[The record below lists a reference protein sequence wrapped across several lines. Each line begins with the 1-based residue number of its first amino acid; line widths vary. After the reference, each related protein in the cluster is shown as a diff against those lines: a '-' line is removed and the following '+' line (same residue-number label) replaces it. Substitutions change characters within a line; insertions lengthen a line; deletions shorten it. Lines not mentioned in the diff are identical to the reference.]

1 MAKKMIV
8 SAKSTRRKKR
18 KTQKLAMERAK
29 EFSYKG
35 YTLDELLEL
44 KMEELITILPAR
56 ARRTLKRGWNE
67 EQNKLVEK
75 LLNSDKEVIK
85 THVRDVVII
94 PQFVGKRVMVHNGKE
109 YLEFEIKPEMIGHYL
124 GEYSLTRREIKH
136 SSPGVGA
143 TKSSKYVPLK

>member
-44 KMEELITILPAR
+44 KIEELITILPAR

-85 THVRDVVII
+85 THIRDVVII

>member
-1 MAKKMIV
+1 MIV

-44 KMEELITILPAR
+44 KIEELITILPAR

-67 EQNKLVEK
+67 EQSKLVEK

-85 THVRDVVII
+85 TQIRDVVII

>member
-85 THVRDVVII
+85 THIRDVVII

>member
-44 KMEELITILPAR
+44 KIEELITILPAR

-67 EQNKLVEK
+67 EQSKLVEK

-85 THVRDVVII
+85 TQIRDVVII

>member
-44 KMEELITILPAR
+44 KIEELITLLPAR
-56 ARRTLKRGWNE
+56 ARRSLKRGWNE

-75 LLNSDKEVIK
+75 LLNPEKEVIK
-85 THVRDVVII
+85 THIRDVVII

>member
-35 YTLDELLEL
+35 YTLNELLGL
-44 KMEELITILPAR
+44 KREELITILPAR
-56 ARRTLKRGWNE
+56 ARRSLKRGWNE
-67 EQNKLVEK
+67 EQNKLVDK
-75 LLNSDKEVIK
+75 LLNSEKEVIK
-85 THVRDVVII
+85 THMRDIVII

-124 GEYSLTRREIKH
+124 GEFSLTRREIKH